1 MTPLGQLIKAV
12 SHDSYNPSSA
22 HWFRDTQDQPIPTAD
37 QVMQVHQQLFQQGN
51 FTLVIVG
58 DVTPSTITPL
68 LRQYIANIP
77 LAPSQ
82 PLRLTADYSTSIS
95 SQLELPINTDNHTLI
110 VHRYIAA
117 DSSVKSAKPCS

>member
-1 MTPLGQLIKAV
+1 MIHQFSTRPNLDLIKLDTTNQQHRANLSQFVATPLGQLIKAV

-58 DVTPSTITPL
+58 DVTPSTITPYYVNIL
-68 LRQYIANIP
+68 LIF
-77 LAPSQ
+77 
-82 PLRLTADYSTSIS
+82 
-95 SQLELPINTDNHTLI
+95 H
-110 VHRYIAA
+110 
-117 DSSVKSAKPCS
+117 